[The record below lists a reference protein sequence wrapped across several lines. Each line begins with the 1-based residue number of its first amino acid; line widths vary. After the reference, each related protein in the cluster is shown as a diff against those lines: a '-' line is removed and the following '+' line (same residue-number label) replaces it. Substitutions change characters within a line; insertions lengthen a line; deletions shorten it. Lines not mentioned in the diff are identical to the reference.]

1 MASSYNIDVHGDGFT
16 NFLRFGDT
24 NLDSDAVSS
33 SSLQYAGIVMQSSHY
48 LNNIIDQNYS
58 LTTLDYA
65 ATIHGKRQS
74 YVAGS
79 DTRFTAGSIKR
90 DIKGDVA
97 TSSDDRTV
105 ISLAHMIDVG
115 GTYTQKN
122 DNGVFFFL
130 SLFRNCDGFEGKVSK
145 SVNILIGGPFME
157 ITKGTGSTT
166 SNALAITFNIG
177 SGDMA
182 ANTDY
187 VLTMGAAFN
196 LFKYGLSFQYA
207 NDTENKTYVGLGMNR
222 IDIKVGVLIYK
233 KQDGSGN
240 EEVHNEGANLEI
252 LIGVL
257 SKIKQTTSMCAN
269 SLSIKLFGSASNE
282 ADAKLST
289 SAVDF
294 NT

>member
-1 MASSYNIDVHGDGFT
+1 MASSYNIDVHGDGVT

-24 NLDSDAVSS
+24 NLDGDAVAS

-145 SVNILIGGPFME
+145 SLNILIGGPFME

-166 SNALAITFNIG
+166 SHALAITFNIG

-187 VLTMGAAFN
+187 VLTMGAASS
-196 LFKYGLSFQYA
+196 LFKYGLSFQFA
-207 NDTENKTYVGLGMNR
+207 NDTENKTYLGVGMNK
-222 IDIKVGVLIYK
+222 IDIKAGVLIYK
-233 KQDGSGN
+233 KQDGGGS
-240 EEVHNEGANLEI
+240 ETLHNEAANLHI

-257 SKIKQTTSMCAN
+257 SKITQETIMGMGAAAIN
-269 SLSIKLFGSASNE
+269 LIASASKE
-282 ADAKLST
+282 SDSRLST
-289 SAVDF
+289 SLADV

>member
-1 MASSYNIDVHGDGFT
+1 MASSYNIDVHGDGVT

-24 NLDSDAVSS
+24 NLDGDAVAS

-145 SVNILIGGPFME
+145 SLNILIGGPFME

-166 SNALAITFNIG
+166 SHALAITFNIG

-187 VLTMGAAFN
+187 VLTMGAASS
-196 LFKYGLSFQYA
+196 LFKYGLSFQFA
-207 NDTENKTYVGLGMNR
+207 NDTENKTYLGVGMNR
-222 IDIKVGVLIYK
+222 IHIKAGVLIYK
-233 KQDGSGN
+233 KQDGSGS
-240 EEVHNEGANLEI
+240 ETLHNEAANLHI

-257 SKIKQTTSMCAN
+257 SKITQETIMGMGAAAIN
-269 SLSIKLFGSASNE
+269 LIASASKE
-282 ADAKLST
+282 SDSRLST
-289 SAVDF
+289 SLADV